1 MASLHR
7 RRPEEPGRIRK
18 PRDYKLVSG
27 KPVAVQK
34 DVMSDLNSV
43 VAALREFAAERDWRQ
58 FHDPKNLAMALSS
71 EVGELCALY
80 RWVRTEDA
88 DTFSQ
93 DPKNR
98 PRIEDELADVTIF
111 LLLLA
116 DRTGIDLEEVALKKI
131 AQNAARY
138 PVEKSRGVSE
148 RPEPG

>member
-1 MASLHR
+1 
-7 RRPEEPGRIRK
+7 
-18 PRDYKLVSG
+18 
-27 KPVAVQK
+27 
-34 DVMSDLNSV
+34 MSDLDRV
-43 VAALREFAAERDWRQ
+43 VRALREFAAERDWRQ

-88 DTFSQ
+88 DSFGQ
-93 DPKNR
+93 DPGTR
-98 PRIEDELADVTIF
+98 ARIEDELADVTIF

-138 PVEKSRGVSE
+138 PVAESRGQAE
-148 RPEPG
+148 RPGRVR

>member
-1 MASLHR
+1 
-7 RRPEEPGRIRK
+7 
-18 PRDYKLVSG
+18 
-27 KPVAVQK
+27 
-34 DVMSDLNSV
+34 MSDLNSV

-88 DTFSQ
+88 DTFSH

-116 DRTGIDLEEVALKKI
+116 DRTGIDLEAAALKKI
-131 AQNAARY
+131 AQNASRY
-138 PVEKSRGVSE
+138 PVERSRGVSE
-148 RPEPG
+148 RPERS